1 MTLPLP
7 LLMGL
12 AVLLFILFVAG
23 LAWRSA
29 QVVSSRASDKTPGW
43 MRSQAGAREG
53 ERLAAASSE
62 AIEELANQALAK
74 AGVDGL
80 RVDFG
85 TAHDGSLEIW
95 IGEDRYTSVDS
106 IPDERVRRALAEA
119 VASYNH

>member
-1 MTLPLP
+1 MTLP

-12 AVLLFILFVAG
+12 AGFVFVLFVVG
-23 LAWRSA
+23 LVWRGSRGA
-29 QVVSSRASDKTPGW
+29 SSTASGRAREERPP
-43 MRSQAGAREG
+43 QAGAREG

-74 AGVDGL
+74 AGLTGL

-106 IPDERVRRALAEA
+106 IPDERVRRAVAEA
-119 VASYNH
+119 VASFNR

>member
-1 MTLPLP
+1 MTLP

-12 AVLLFILFVAG
+12 AVLLFVLFVVG
-23 LAWRSA
+23 LAWRSSRT
-29 QVVSSRASDKTPGW
+29 VSSRVSGRASEVRAPQ
-43 MRSQAGAREG
+43 RGASEG

-74 AGVDGL
+74 AGVTGL

-106 IPDERVRRALAEA
+106 IPDERVRRAVAEA
-119 VASYNH
+119 VASFNR

>member
-1 MTLPLP
+1 MTLP

-12 AVLLFILFVAG
+12 AGFVFVLFVVG
-23 LAWRSA
+23 LVWRGSRG
-29 QVVSSRASDKTPGW
+29 VSSTVSGRAREERHP
-43 MRSQAGAREG
+43 QAGAREG

-74 AGVDGL
+74 AGLTGL

-106 IPDERVRRALAEA
+106 IPDERVRRAVAEA
-119 VASYNH
+119 VASFNR

>member
-1 MTLPLP
+1 MTLP

-12 AVLLFILFVAG
+12 AVLVFVLFVVG
-23 LAWRSA
+23 LAWRSSRG
-29 QVVSSRASDKTPGW
+29 VSSRVSGRAPEE
-43 MRSQAGAREG
+43 RPPQAGAREG

-74 AGVDGL
+74 AGVTGL

-106 IPDERVRRALAEA
+106 IPDERVRRAVAEA
-119 VASYNH
+119 VASFNR

>member
-1 MTLPLP
+1 MTLSLP
-7 LLMGL
+7 LFAGL
-12 AVLLFILFVAG
+12 AILVFLFFVVG
-23 LAWRSA
+23 LAWRSSRA
-29 QVVSSRASDKTPGW
+29 VSSGLSGRARGERPP
-43 MRSQAGAREG
+43 QAGAGEG

-74 AGVDGL
+74 AGVTGL

-106 IPDERVRRALAEA
+106 IPDERVRRAVAEA
-119 VASYNH
+119 VASFNR

>member
-1 MTLPLP
+1 MTLSLP
-7 LLMGL
+7 LLVGL
-12 AVLLFILFVAG
+12 AVLVFLFFVVG
-23 LAWRSA
+23 LAWRRSRT
-29 QVVSSRASDKTPGW
+29 VSSSVSGRARGERLP
-43 MRSQAGAREG
+43 QADAREG

-74 AGVDGL
+74 AGVTGL

-106 IPDERVRRALAEA
+106 IPDERVRRAVSEA
-119 VASYNH
+119 VASFNR

>member
-1 MTLPLP
+1 MTLP

-12 AVLLFILFVAG
+12 AVLVFVLFVVG
-23 LAWRSA
+23 LAWRSSRA
-29 QVVSSRASDKTPGW
+29 VSSRVSGRAREVRAPQPGAS
-43 MRSQAGAREG
+43 EG

-74 AGVDGL
+74 AGVAGP

-106 IPDERVRRALAEA
+106 IPDERVRQAVAEA
-119 VASYNH
+119 VASFNR